1 MDRYMIYDI
10 CKDMHIVY
18 THTHTIFIAYPL
30 YLLYN
35 AVRRRASCTKSPV
48 KDPLGGGKGMRL
60 KIHLGRFDFWHP
72 RFVSEFHKLI
82 MYKKSP

>member
-1 MDRYMIYDI
+1 MIYDI

-35 AVRRRASCTKSPV
+35 AVRRRPAAPSHQS
-48 KDPLGGGKGMRL
+48 
-60 KIHLGRFDFWHP
+60 KIHWAEEKEC
-72 RFVSEFHKLI
+72 V
-82 MYKKSP
+82 